1 MPYNQVLNPW
11 RLKTGNYKITSM
23 EQSPQESSLSY
34 VFAAKVNPIAKAM
47 PGVFGIIRKLLK
59 EGKCVDA
66 QVFAGLLFCQ

>member
-1 MPYNQVLNPW
+1 
-11 RLKTGNYKITSM
+11 M

-59 EGKCVDA
+59 EGKCINA